1 MLTGLPRFL
10 PLTRNRFSNNEL
22 STHYKDSVRI
32 FSANLQIGTISS
44 SIYTLLKM
52 ETTETLLETP

>member
-1 MLTGLPRFL
+1 
-10 PLTRNRFSNNEL
+10 
-22 STHYKDSVRI
+22 VRI